1 MGTVPGRDRTLAGD
15 RFMGTRYSSRVTRRT
30 HDLVILCNLVYRMLT
45 VICGAMPTVTL
56 MASAQTSARRDNE
69 YDIHTVTGK
78 YPGLLNM
85 NTITCHLWITTEM
98 SNPFNLQRDHGLACT
113 GDCAETESLFVTDT
127 ATSGLASSD
136 SLIRYRYNKIKHQIT
151 RIHGLDDSAPDQS
164 ASPLINC
171 CIHFTG

>member
-1 MGTVPGRDRTLAGD
+1 M
-15 RFMGTRYSSRVTRRT
+15 
-30 HDLVILCNLVYRMLT
+30 VILRNLVYRMLT

-56 MASAQTSARRDNE
+56 MAATQTSASLDNE

-85 NTITCHLWITTEM
+85 NTITCHLRITTEM

-136 SLIRYRYNKIKHQIT
+136 IGTTRYST
-151 RIHGLDDSAPDQS
+151 RSAGYTVS
-164 ASPLINC
+164 MTRLLINLAPHSLTAVY
-171 CIHFTG
+171 ILLADLALSPG